1 MGSVAGSRAIG
12 AVSGVVLVGIGIA
25 GAYRAIARHSDALLF
40 ATLIG
45 GTFGILLALLELSYR
60 RRHAPRE
67 VTSRIVF
74 FTGLAASIGGQLLF
88 RSSSGSA
95 GALGSIMGFLL
106 GFTTAGS
113 FGSANRL
120 EARRSGGGSR
130 EP

>member
-1 MGSVAGSRAIG
+1 MGSVAASRAVGTVSG
-12 AVSGVVLVGIGIA
+12 AVLVAIGVA

-45 GTFGILLALLELSYR
+45 ATFGVLLALLELTYR
-60 RRHAPRE
+60 HRHGPRE

-74 FTGLAASIGGQLLF
+74 LTGLAASIGGQLLF

-95 GALGSIMGFLL
+95 GALGLIMGFLL

-113 FGSANRL
+113 FGSASWL
-120 EARRSGGGSR
+120 EGRQSERGSNG
-130 EP
+130 